1 MVFERIKMKA
11 DDKVVFEENEPEKF
25 TNFELLQTEVEV
37 LKETLDELVE
47 ILRYND
53 LHRNKEIKAEY
64 FNLDEVFERLNKE
77 D

>member
-1 MVFERIKMKA
+1 MKA

-37 LKETLDELVE
+37 LKETLNELVQ
-47 ILRYND
+47 IIDYNNLD
-53 LHRNKEIKAEY
+53 RKKTIEPQF
-64 FNLDEVFERLNKE
+64 FNDDEVFERLNKE